1 MAYSSITD
9 HISTKITTLEPM
21 ITGLQQALPK
31 SICLLP
37 FDCGVTG
44 CVRLVK
50 ELLKLQFKAELK
62 TEILH
67 GIKEVG
73 SALYWMGSPPT
84 LFHLLFSI
92 TARRFSNTIN

>member
-1 MAYSSITD
+1 MVLPWSIGLSCTFFGKVVNFWD
-9 HISTKITTLEPM
+9 GFVEITTLEPM

-31 SICLLP
+31 SICLLL
-37 FDCGVTG
+37 FICGVT
-44 CVRLVK
+44 
-50 ELLKLQFKAELK
+50 EIKA
-62 TEILH
+62 EILH

-92 TARRFSNTIN
+92 TARRFFF